1 MAGNLVKPE
10 RMDRPIILIWTCFP
24 KVCNAR
30 THHQKQYLS
39 LNHEYSAQ
47 SLFTL
52 AMLPFRHVK

>member
-1 MAGNLVKPE
+1 MTGNLDKPKH
-10 RMDRPIILIWTCFP
+10 MDGPIILNWTCFP

-30 THHQKQYLS
+30 THDQKQYLS
-39 LNHEYSAQ
+39 PNHEYSAQ